1 MVSMVK
7 YCVWAEKFLE
17 LAEQTSCKA
26 GLLFEMC
33 VMEAPL
39 VCEER
44 FQMLYEGGM
53 VVALGA

>member
-33 VMEAPL
+33 VVEAPL

-44 FQMLYEGGM
+44 FQMLYEGWW
-53 VVALGA
+53 